1 VRGDPTETA
10 NVYGRTQLCM
20 AACVNVRIEP
30 ATKALLDDLKVHP
43 RETYA
48 DVIYRLA
55 HQAIDDE
62 PLTEDEGADIAEAV
76 EDIRAGRVLSTT
88 QLRRELGL

>member
-1 VRGDPTETA
+1 MIRKT
-10 NVYGRTQLCM
+10 NVYGRTPLCM

-30 ATKALLDDLKVHP
+30 ATKALLDDLKAHP

-48 DVIYRLA
+48 DVIDRLA
-55 HQAIDDE
+55 RQAVDDE
-62 PLTEDEGADIAEAV
+62 PLTGDEAADIAEAV
-76 EDIRAGRVLSTT
+76 EDIRAGRVLSTA